1 MANPIDVA
9 CPQCQ
14 KKIKAS
20 DELRG
25 KKVRCKNCTHVF
37 AIPAAEA
44 PKAAAAPAKVK
55 KDDDDDAG
63 AYGLTADEKAA
74 VPRCPHCAGELE
86 SEDAVLCLH
95 CGYNTRTRTRV
106 GTKRTVDIT
115 AADRTSWLMPG
126 FIAVG
131 AIFFLIGFDLFLYLK
146 FPKMMEGSDFD
157 FIAAPG
163 IRLWL
168 VIFSVAVMLLLGKF
182 ALNRLVFNPNPPEQ
196 ERG

>member
-44 PKAAAAPAKVK
+44 RPKAAAVK
-55 KDDDDDAG
+55 TPSDEDDDAG
-63 AYGLTADEKAA
+63 AYGLTADEKAG

-95 CGYNTRTRTRV
+95 CGYNTRTRQRV
-106 GTKRTVDIT
+106 GTKKVIETT
-115 AADRTSWLMPG
+115 AGDRTSWLMPG

-146 FPKMMEGSDFD
+146 FPQLMEGSDFE
-157 FIAAPG
+157 FIAHAG
-163 IRLWL
+163 IRLWVL
-168 VIFSVAVMLLLGKF
+168 IFSIAAMLLLGKF